1 MGIVMLDTRFPR
13 PPGDIGHPQTF
24 AVPVRRLVVPG
35 AWPAEVVQSGE
46 RLRTSGLVP
55 RFVAAARQL
64 VHAGA
69 AAITTSCGFLV
80 LLQEEMQAA
89 VPVPLVTSSL
99 TLLPGLL
106 RTQARAGVL
115 TINAQRLGSEHLR
128 CAGVPADRLADVVV
142 QGVAPESAF
151 ARAILGNQP
160 AMDLAQASADVVA
173 AAVAL
178 QTRAPDV
185 RTLVLECTN
194 MPPYLRAIEQATGLQ
209 VLWLRDCHALF
220 EPFGISA

>member
-1 MGIVMLDTRFPR
+1 MLDTRFPR

-35 AWPAEVVQSGE
+35 AWPANVVQSAE
-46 RLRTSGLVP
+46 RLRASGLLP
-55 RFVAAARQL
+55 RFAAAAQQL
-64 VHAGA
+64 AHEGA

-80 LLQEEMQAA
+80 LLQQELQAT

-106 RTQARAGVL
+106 RTQARVGVL
-115 TINAQRLGSEHLR
+115 TISAQRLGAEHLR
-128 CAGVPADRLADVVV
+128 CAGVAADRLADVVV
-142 QGVAPESAF
+142 QGMPADGVF
-151 ARAILGNQP
+151 AGAILGNQP
-160 AMDLAQASADVVA
+160 AMDLAQAGAEVVA
-173 AAVAL
+173 AALAL
-178 QTRAPDV
+178 QARAPDV

-209 VLWLRDCHALF
+209 VLWLRDCPALF
-220 EPFGISA
+220 EPFGSSA